1 MAKTNNLEV
10 WQRGS
15 LPNVP
20 PLLQPVAHAL
30 LQAKDEVEEVMTDFP
45 SELLWLRPAGTA
57 SVGFHLQHLTGVLDR
72 LFTYAQN
79 QQLNEAQFRDLKHEG
94 ENTEQAL
101 TTEELV
107 NKFGLQVIK
116 AIEQIKQTDE
126 ISLTDNR
133 SVGRA
138 GLPSTVI
145 GLLFHAAEHSM
156 RHLGQ
161 LIVTVKI
168 VREIQGKLN

>member
-1 MAKTNNLEV
+1 MAKTNTLEV
-10 WQRGS
+10 WQRGA

-20 PLLQPVAHAL
+20 LLLQPIAHTL
-30 LQAKDEVEEVMTDFP
+30 LQAKEEVEEVMTDFP
-45 SELLWLRPAGTA
+45 SDLLWIKPTGMA

-72 LFTYAQN
+72 LFTYAR
-79 QQLNEAQFRDLKHEG
+79 NEKLSETQFTDLKQEG
-94 ENTEQAL
+94 KNTEQGLL
-101 TTEELV
+101 TNELV
-107 NKFGLQVIK
+107 RKFQLQVEK
-116 AIEQIKQTDE
+116 AINQIKLTDE
-126 ISLTDNR
+126 TSLTDFR

-168 VREIQGKLN
+168 VREFKDTLN